1 MRTPDIFGQTPIM
14 HHLAVFT
21 QKQACMARQF
31 PEAEDLINLVSLPC
45 RAANVVRHHDIMQP
59 YLKPNWSI
67 WPADLPQQQL
77 PQVELTTA
85 FHSPEWFC
93 AASTSSL
100 GFIHRSSEFLLLLS
114 FPTESTDMSPL
125 QSSKLSPVHLSNC

>member
-67 WPADLPQQQL
+67 WPADLPQQQI

-85 FHSPEWFC
+85 FHS
-93 AASTSSL
+93 
-100 GFIHRSSEFLLLLS
+100 RSGSVQPAPLFGLHPQELRVSPATF
-114 FPTESTDMSPL
+114 FP
-125 QSSKLSPVHLSNC
+125 H